1 MKINVLGCSGAEFP
15 GHNPSGFLLNGK
27 VLFDAGTLTHVL
39 DRREQSKIT
48 HIFITHAHLDHIRDI
63 SFLADNIIVEKR
75 KQRVNIISIS
85 PVIRTIKKNLLN
97 NSLWPDFSMIP
108 DYENAV
114 LRYGIMKEGEELK
127 VEGNRISAYRVHH
140 SVPAVGYLVE
150 DRNNKR
156 FFYTGDTGPTDSTWK
171 KIGDRKLDCLIIEV
185 SFPNRM
191 SEMAAITG
199 HLTSKLLKAEIGKLK
214 HMPDRI
220 FITHP
225 KPQHLKAINAE
236 LKSLAMKNLKLL
248 KDGDVINVD

>member
-1 MKINVLGCSGAEFP
+1 
-15 GHNPSGFLLNGK
+15 
-27 VLFDAGTLTHVL
+27 TLTHVL
-39 DRREQSKIT
+39 NGRDQSRIT

-63 SFLADNIIVEKR
+63 SFLADNIIVERR
-75 KQRVNIISIS
+75 KQRVNIISIPS
-85 PVIRTIKKNLLN
+85 VIATIKRNLLN

-114 LRYGIMKEGEELK
+114 LRYATLKEGEELIAN
-127 VEGNRISAYRVHH
+127 GNRVSAYKVHH

-150 DRNNKR
+150 DKNNKR
-156 FFYTGDTGPTDSTWK
+156 FFYTGDTGPTDSTWE

-199 HLTSKLLKAEIGKLK
+199 HLTSRLLKAEIRKIK

-220 FITHP
+220 YITHP
-225 KPQHLKAINAE
+225 KPQHLKEIRAE
-236 LKSLAMKNLKLL
+236 LKKLNMKNLRLL
-248 KDGDVINVD
+248 KEGDIISV